1 MMILANVTIIALLIA
16 IYHFIG
22 ICIVTQLSNDY
33 LDRKIKKSKVKMA
46 MVWLIPLFYWLDK
59 DLRRW

>member
-1 MMILANVTIIALLIA
+1 MTMLSNVLTVALIVA

-22 ICIVTQLSNDY
+22 ICIVTKLATDY
-33 LDRKIKKSKVKMA
+33 AERKIKKSQLRMA
-46 MVWLIPLFYWLDK
+46 MVWLVPLFYWLDE